1 MKTEKHQ
8 KAIGVVLAEAAHGEN
23 GKRLTLFTKEL
34 GRVTAFANGAK
45 KAKSPLLAG
54 TQLFVFASYELYRG
68 KEAYTL
74 TGAEVIESFY
84 GLRSDL
90 VLTAY
95 AAYLAELSLAF
106 LQDGITGEELL
117 RLIYIGFEEL
127 VKADVKP
134 AQIKA
139 AFALKLLALAGYTP
153 ELESCVRCGR
163 QEELSYFSVA
173 DGGTVCRDSA
183 IKTDDCLPAAVRQA
197 MNYVLTMPEEKLFR
211 FRLKPEYEPEFFA
224 LMKKYTDYYL
234 DYPLK
239 SERFLEEIGI

>member
-1 MKTEKHQ
+1 M
-8 KAIGVVLAEAAHGEN
+8 
-23 GKRLTLFTKEL
+23 
-34 GRVTAFANGAK
+34 
-45 KAKSPLLAG
+45 
-54 TQLFVFASYELYRG
+54 
-68 KEAYTL
+68 
-74 TGAEVIESFY
+74 
-84 GLRSDL
+84 
-90 VLTAY
+90 
-95 AAYLAELSLAF
+95 AF
-106 LQDGITGEELL
+106 LQDGIIGEELL

-183 IKTDDCLPAAVRQA
+183 IKPDDRLPAAVRQA
-197 MNYVLTMPEEKLFR
+197 MNYVLTMPAEKLFR